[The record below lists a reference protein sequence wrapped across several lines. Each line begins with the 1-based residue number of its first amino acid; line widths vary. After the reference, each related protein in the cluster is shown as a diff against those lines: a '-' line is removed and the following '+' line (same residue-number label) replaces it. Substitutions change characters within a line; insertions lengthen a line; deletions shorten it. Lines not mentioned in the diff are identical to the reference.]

1 MIESKQEFND
11 LVNRLKDLNRQ
22 HKLSQ
27 HLQSKLEAF
36 EEVNELI
43 NLSING
49 VVSSCV
55 DKDTLIE
62 DLDDK
67 RIVGVT
73 LDENMWHYCRKETA
87 EHLLDKYEIRPK

>member
-11 LVNRLKDLNRQ
+11 LVNRLKELNRQ

-43 NLSING
+43 NLSIND
-49 VVSSCV
+49 VVGQSEQLNCQHEWNWGSFDCFGFPISKYC
-55 DKDTLIE
+55 DKC
-62 DLDDK
+62 
-67 RIVGVT
+67 G
-73 LDENMWHYCRKETA
+73 KEEA
-87 EHLLDKYEIRPK
+87 I